1 MDDKTAVPPYETT
14 QQYQAQPHPQVQHTT
29 SFGSAPGQPQVQG
42 DIYQSPMPTGQTTG
56 TTFQQSPPMATA
68 EKQEYYAA
76 AQPVDPNMQQQQMPL
91 HQNTMPMQQPIQQ
104 PIQQPMQQPIQQPIQ
119 TQSTYQTAIPLG
131 NLQEAAA
138 PVDCPVCRQRALT
151 RTEYVAGNTTHA
163 WGAVICLVFLL
174 GCIPYLMTGLK
185 DVNHKCGHCGVLL
198 ATWKRSGRT
207 VVHQHM

>member
-1 MDDKTAVPPYETT
+1 MDDKTPIAAVPPYETT

-29 SFGSAPGQPQVQG
+29 SYGSAPGQPQVQG

-76 AQPVDPNMQQQQMPL
+76 AQHVDPNMQQDRGVPMQQQQMPM
-91 HQNTMPMQQPIQQ
+91 HQNTMPMQQP
-104 PIQQPMQQPIQQPIQ
+104 MQ
-119 TQSTYQTAIPLG
+119 TQSTYQTAVPLG

-163 WGAVICLVFLL
+163 WGAVICLVFCL

-207 VVHQHM
+207 MVHQHM